1 MRTNTLMRIQLLLTT
16 LVNCS
21 IKASA
26 RAVHSLPP
34 APDQRKDTAEARAP
48 ARGLR
53 CAGADTDRNRHK
65 TVSCAITGQVTSE
78 AEAAS
83 FVAYT
88 EEGSSR
94 LAAANSTVPN
104 LNTRRTP
111 RDSTS
116 LGYSMSCTA
125 TDPPPANNQQN
136 RTEALV
142 NHKKAVRDAQETGP
156 QRVVARPMC
165 CGP

>member
-34 APDQRKDTAEARAP
+34 APDQRKDTAAARAP

-53 CAGADTDRNRHK
+53 CAGADTERNTQGRQLCDHR
-65 TVSCAITGQVTSE
+65 TSHFRGRG
-78 AEAAS
+78 S
-83 FVAYT
+83 VVAYT

-111 RDSTS
+111 RDATS

-142 NHKKAVRDAQETGP
+142 NLISPR
-156 QRVVARPMC
+156 RR
-165 CGP
+165 